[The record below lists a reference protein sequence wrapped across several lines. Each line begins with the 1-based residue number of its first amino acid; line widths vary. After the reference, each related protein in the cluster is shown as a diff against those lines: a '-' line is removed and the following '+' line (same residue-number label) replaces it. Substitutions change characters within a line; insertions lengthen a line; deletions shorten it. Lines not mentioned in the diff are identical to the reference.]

1 MTEPTLRDRVQTVA
15 ILMLENRSYDHMMSF
30 LSLGLHSDAR
40 PEIDGLK
47 SLKKTEYANSSKTK
61 IYRPWVTND
70 DPLVCDLPH
79 GRDLI
84 DLQIRSRGSSRAI
97 DMRGFVEAY
106 RREGDVSAIPTH
118 AAPMSIQNRPWM
130 FEYFARHHL
139 ICSRWFAPLPT
150 DTQPNRLMSL
160 SGYTNYDTTKGR
172 VIDQKPLI
180 FHWLNDHGV
189 RWRVYRS
196 GIPFEM
202 LIRSMWD
209 DVFNPTKFK
218 SIKELAIDVSEEPDE
233 TFPQVIFIEPA
244 FSDSPITVGY
254 QPNDDHPPTGI
265 GPGQQFVRDAY
276 AALNSDPG
284 RWSRTVLI
292 VTYDEHGGF
301 YDHVHPLPIPTSRPP
316 NARWEGEA
324 FRTTGVRIPGI
335 IASPLV
341 RPGIFDQPLDH
352 TSILQFIA
360 SIFGQDNETYSE
372 EVEARRALGITNLA
386 DTLDGRGPRSKVPKP
401 PLVAPITTATL
412 VPKAAP
418 LLAVDQ
424 KKKSKNAKAFEAA
437 TKEVLRDVPKDKIQ
451 STYPEI
457 ISWDKTRR

>member
-1 MTEPTLRDRVQTVA
+1 MVEADLRDRVQTIA

-30 LSLGLHSDAR
+30 LSLGLHDDPR
-40 PEIDGLK
+40 PEIDGLT
-47 SLKKTEYANSSKTK
+47 SLRKAENINSSKTK
-61 IYRPWVTND
+61 VYRPWVTND

-84 DLQIRSRGSSRAI
+84 ELQIRSRGSKRAI

-106 RREGDVSAIPTH
+106 RREGDVSSIPTH

-130 FEYFARHHL
+130 FEYFAKHHQ
-139 ICSRWFAPLPT
+139 ICTRWFAPLPT
-150 DTQPNRLMSL
+150 DTQPNRLMAL
-160 SGYTNYDTTKGR
+160 SGYTNYDTTRGR
-172 VIDQKPLI
+172 VIEQRPLI
-180 FHWLNDHGV
+180 FDWLNERGV

-218 SIKELAIDVSEEPDE
+218 SIKELAIDVGEESNE

-265 GPGQQFVRDAY
+265 GPGQQFVRYAY
-276 AALNSDPG
+276 AALSSDPK
-284 RWSRTVLI
+284 RWSRMVLI

-301 YDHVHPLPIPTSRPP
+301 YDHVHPLSIPTLPP
-316 NARWEGEA
+316 PESKWEGEA

-341 RPGIFDQPLDH
+341 RPGVSDQTLDH
-352 TSILQFIA
+352 TSILQFVA
-360 SIFGQDNETYSE
+360 AVFGKDQESYSTD
-372 EVEARRALGITNLA
+372 VAARRDSGIGNLV
-386 DTLDGRGPRSKVPKP
+386 DTLSDGAPRSKIPKP
-401 PLVAPITTATL
+401 PQVAPITAA
-412 VPKAAP
+412 VPGPRSAP
-418 LLAVDQ
+418 TVAGA

-437 TKEVLRDVPKDKIQ
+437 TKEVLRDVPREQIQ
-451 STYPEI
+451 KTYPEI
-457 ISWDKTRR
+457 LSWEKTR